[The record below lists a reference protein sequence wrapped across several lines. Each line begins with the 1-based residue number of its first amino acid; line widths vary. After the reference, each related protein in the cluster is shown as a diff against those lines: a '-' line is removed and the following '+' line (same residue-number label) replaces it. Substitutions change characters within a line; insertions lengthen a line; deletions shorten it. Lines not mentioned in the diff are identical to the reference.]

1 MKNSEELAER
11 EWVEKELKNC
21 EEWLKREK
29 KNDRKEFIIIT
40 IIITS
45 IVAFVIGV
53 AFLITKIV
61 YLKHKEDYYSH
72 KAIVIDNIEY
82 NIEDT
87 EFIYYYE
94 GRTLIIKLP
103 NGDEIHTN
111 NYKFKN

>member
-1 MKNSEELAER
+1 MRNFD
-11 EWVEKELKNC
+11 KE
-21 EEWLKREK
+21 
-29 KNDRKEFIIIT
+29 DRKEFIIVT
-40 IIITS
+40 IILIS

-53 AFLITKIV
+53 AFLITKII
-61 YLKHKEDYYSH
+61 YLNHKEDYYSH

-82 NIEDT
+82 NIKDT

-94 GRTLIIKLP
+94 GRQLIIKLP